1 MKETLRRLAAWVM
14 SLLMILNGLP
24 VTALA
29 EDAVVDTSGG
39 TSLFA
44 DATYGSTNYK
54 LYYYALIPGM
64 NADDTSDPNT
74 HPVTEKVN
82 VIYE

>member
-29 EDAVVDTSGG
+29 EDTVVDTSG
-39 TSLFA
+39 SVSPFA
-44 DATYGSTNYK
+44 DAE
-54 LYYYALIPGM
+54 YAR
-64 NADDTSDPNT
+64 S
-74 HPVTEKVN
+74 
-82 VIYE
+82 

>member
-29 EDAVVDTSGG
+29 EDAVVDTS
-39 TSLFA
+39 SA
-44 DATYGSTNYK
+44 AWSCGSSCANGC
-54 LYYYALIPGM
+54 I
-64 NADDTSDPNT
+64 SDGRQCLCPASKI
-74 HPVTEKVN
+74 VGD
-82 VIYE
+82 YW